1 MSVADASGSSYKD
14 RMKTWFAYAQ
24 LLRLPNVFTA
34 LADILLAFAASYVA
48 LKPDESLL
56 DFLGP
61 LLLLMLSSACLYSA
75 GMVWNDWFDLEQ
87 DLRERP
93 FRPIASGRIARGT
106 AFRLGTVLIAAG
118 VGFAV
123 LADLVQKEN
132 AWWSLRF
139 AVLLVV
145 AIFLYDGVV
154 KRTWL
159 APYAMGA
166 CRFLNV
172 LLGLTVL
179 GRSIPSWGYVLA
191 LAIGVYIVGV
201 TWFARTEARMSK
213 QSTLLA
219 AALTM
224 LGGLFLGLAVPALAI
239 EQSIDVN
246 PAKAFPFLLAIFGIY
261 VAMKVVPAVRDPKPS
276 RVQPAVK
283 RAVLGLVLFDA
294 ILATSMVGLVGL
306 VLVAL
311 LVPAQLL
318 GKWIYST

>member
-1 MSVADASGSSYKD
+1 
-14 RMKTWFAYAQ
+14 MKTWFAYAQ

-48 LKPDESLL
+48 LRPGESLL
-56 DFLGP
+56 DYLGP
-61 LLLLMLSSACLYSA
+61 LFFLMLSSACLYSS

-93 FRPIASGRIARGT
+93 FRPIASGRVSRTA
-106 AFRLGTVLIAAG
+106 AFRLGVLLMAAG
-118 VGFAV
+118 VGFAG
-123 LADLVQKEN
+123 LADLVRPVPSD
-132 AWWSLRF
+132 AVRSSLSLRF
-139 AVLLVV
+139 ALVLVV
-145 AIFLYDGVV
+145 AVFLYDGVV
-154 KRTWL
+154 KRTWM

-166 CRFLNV
+166 CRLLNV
-172 LLGLTVL
+172 LLGLTLLGQAIPMWGVVL
-179 GRSIPSWGYVLA
+179 SMAV
-191 LAIGVYIVGV
+191 GVYIVGV

-213 QSTLLA
+213 QTTLLA

-224 LGGLFLGLAVPALAI
+224 LGGLFLGLAVPAVAI
-239 EQSIDVN
+239 EKSIDVF
-246 PAKAFPFLLAIFGIY
+246 PSTAFPFLLAVFGLY
-261 VAMKVVPAVRDPKPS
+261 VAIKVVPAVRDPKPT

-311 LVPAQLL
+311 LLPAQLL

>member
-1 MSVADASGSSYKD
+1 
-14 RMKTWFAYAQ
+14 MKTWFAYAQ
-24 LLRLPNVFTA
+24 ILRLPNVFTA
-34 LADILLAFAASYVA
+34 IADILLAFAASYVA
-48 LKPDESLL
+48 LGPGESLL

-61 LLLLMLSSACLYSA
+61 LVFLMASSACLYSA

-93 FRPIASGRIARGT
+93 FRPIASGRVSKGT
-106 AFRLGTVLIAAG
+106 AFQLGVVLMAAG
-118 VGFAV
+118 VGFAA
-123 LADLVQKEN
+123 LADL
-132 AWWSLRF
+132 AGSRTWLSLRIS
-139 AVLLVV
+139 LILVV
-145 AIFLYDGVV
+145 AIFLYDGLV
-154 KRTWL
+154 KRTWM
-159 APYAMGA
+159 APYAMGG

-179 GRSIPSWGYVLA
+179 GRSIPAWGYILA
-191 LAIGVYIVGV
+191 LAIGVYIIGV

-213 QSTLLA
+213 QTTLLA

-239 EQSIDVN
+239 EQAIDVY
-246 PAKAFPFLLAIFGIY
+246 PAIAFPFLLAIFGIY